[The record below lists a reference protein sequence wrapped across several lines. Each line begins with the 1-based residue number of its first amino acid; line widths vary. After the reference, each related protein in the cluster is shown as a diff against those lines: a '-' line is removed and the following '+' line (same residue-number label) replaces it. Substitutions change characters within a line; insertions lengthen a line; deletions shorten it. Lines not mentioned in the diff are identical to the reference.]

1 MGDAVEQDGRDVP
14 GTGVTRS
21 QNVLYVMPHDWAS
34 ISQFLAPILQ
44 RVDESSPD
52 LQAIVITSD
61 AELAAAA
68 AAAAVKVVDGR
79 DVNVIAATNPK
90 RAARLIK
97 SRPAQVVTGAP
108 DSLVELMRAAAVKVD
123 TVRAICIAWA
133 DEIVAKE
140 ALPALETL
148 MSELPKD
155 AARTI
160 VAAEFV
166 PAVDELIERYARRA
180 RRVVPTAAQ
189 EGEAIALDYVTVSPG
204 ARLDMLRRVLDDVDP
219 RSALI
224 FARENEVEV
233 RALLRALGYEA
244 PDSQVVIGNAAGP
257 GTDLVILFD
266 LPASRGELR
275 EVCGAATRTIAF
287 IRPRQLPSLRALADG
302 GVVRPVTLSDAGARA
317 RDRDAKLRGELRE
330 VLNRGEFLR
339 DLLAL
344 EPLLDEFDGVEIA
357 AAAVY
362 LLDAA
367 RATPVSAAA
376 AASQPRERPAAR
388 QAEPSTGPMTRV
400 FVNIGARDGARPA
413 DLLGAFANEG
423 GIESSDVGRIDIRES
438 HSIVEVAP
446 GAADS
451 VIERVTG
458 TPIRGRR
465 AIVRRD
471 EERPRGGSGDR
482 PPRESRDRPPRD
494 RGERGERSM
503 RGDRGDRGDRPPR
516 DRGDRP
522 VRDRGDRPT
531 RDRGDRPT
539 RDRGARPP
547 RSEWSS
553 RSERPRRGNREDRE

>member
-1 MGDAVEQDGRDVP
+1 MPA
-14 GTGVTRS
+14 TGVTRN

-44 RVDESSPD
+44 RVDESSSD
-52 LQAIVITSD
+52 LQALVVTSD

-79 DVNVIAATNPK
+79 AVTVLAATNPK
-90 RAARLIK
+90 RAARLLAA
-97 SRPAQVVTGAP
+97 RPAQVLTGAP
-108 DSLVELMRAAAVKVD
+108 DALVELMRSASVKLD
-123 TVRAICIAWA
+123 TVRGICIAWA

-148 MSELPKD
+148 MSEVPKD

-180 RRVVPTAAQ
+180 RRVVPTPAQ
-189 EGEAIALDYVTVSPG
+189 DGQPIDLDYVAVSPG

-219 RSALI
+219 RSALV
-224 FARENEVEV
+224 FTRESEPEV
-233 RALLRALGYEA
+233 RTLLHALGYDA
-244 PDSQVVIGNAAGP
+244 PDSLVVVGNAAAP
-257 GTDLVILFD
+257 ETQLVVLFD

-275 EVCGAATRTIAF
+275 EICGAAARTIAL

-302 GVVRPVTLSDAGARA
+302 GVVQPITFSEAGARA
-317 RDRDAKLRGELRE
+317 RDRDAKLRAELHE
-330 VLNRGEFLR
+330 VLSRGEFLR

-357 AAAVY
+357 AAAVH

-367 RATPVSAAA
+367 RATSAAGPGVGA
-376 AASQPRERPAAR
+376 AQPRERPAER
-388 QAEPSTGPMTRV
+388 QGERPAGTMIRL
-400 FVNIGARDGARPA
+400 FVNIGARDNARPA
-413 DLLGAFANEG
+413 DLLGAFTNEG
-423 GIESSDVGRIDIRES
+423 GIESADVGRIDIRDS

-446 GAADS
+446 AAADR
-451 VIERVTG
+451 VIERITG

-471 EERPRGGSGDR
+471 EERPRGAVGDRPAREPRDR
-482 PPRESRDRPPRD
+482 PPRERDDRP
-494 RGERGERSM
+494 
-503 RGDRGDRGDRPPR
+503 RGDRGDRPM
-516 DRGDRP
+516 
-522 VRDRGDRPT
+522 RDRGDRPT
-531 RDRGDRPT
+531 RDRGDRPPRDRGDRPPRDRPDRPA

-547 RSEWSS
+547 RAEWSP
-553 RSERPRRGNREDRE
+553 RSPRPPRPPRPPRGDREGRE

>member
-1 MGDAVEQDGRDVP
+1 VEQDGRDVP
-14 GTGVTRS
+14 GTGVTRN

-34 ISQFLAPILQ
+34 ISQFLAPMLQ
-44 RVDESSPD
+44 RVDESSSD
-52 LQAIVITSD
+52 LQALVVTSD

-79 DVNVIAATNPK
+79 DVTVLAATNPK
-90 RAARLIK
+90 RAARLLAA
-97 SRPAQVVTGAP
+97 RPAQVVTGTP
-108 DSLVELMRAAAVKVD
+108 DALIELMRSAAVKLD
-123 TVRAICIAWA
+123 TVRGICIAWA

-148 MSELPKD
+148 MSEVPKD

-180 RRVVPTAAQ
+180 RRVVPTPAQ
-189 EGEAIALDYVTVSPG
+189 DGQPISLEYVTASPG

-224 FARENEVEV
+224 FARESEPEV
-233 RALLRALGYEA
+233 RALLRALGYDA
-244 PDSQVVIGNAAGP
+244 PDSLVVVGRAAAP
-257 GTDLVILFD
+257 ETQLAVLFD

-275 EVCGAATRTIAF
+275 EVCGAAARTIAL

-302 GVVRPVTLSDAGARA
+302 GVVRPITLSDAGARA
-317 RDRDAKLRGELRE
+317 RDRDAKLRAELRE

-344 EPLLDEFDGVEIA
+344 EPLLDEFDGLEIA
-357 AAAVY
+357 AATVH

-367 RATPVSAAA
+367 RATPVVPPAVVAAGT
-376 AASQPRERPAAR
+376 RERPAER
-388 QAEPSTGPMTRV
+388 QTERPAGTMIRL
-400 FVNIGARDGARPA
+400 FVNIGARDNARPA

-423 GIESSDVGRIDIRES
+423 GIESVDVGRIDIRDS

-446 GAADS
+446 AAADQ

-471 EERPRGGSGDR
+471 EERPRGSFGDR
-482 PPRESRDRPPRD
+482 PAREPRDRPPRD
-494 RGERGERSM
+494 R
-503 RGDRGDRGDRPPR
+503 DDRPR
-516 DRGDRP
+516 SDRS

-531 RDRGDRPT
+531 RDRGDRPPRDRGDRPPRDRGDRPM

-547 RSEWSS
+547 RAEWSP
-553 RSERPRRGNREDRE
+553 RSPRPPRGDREGRE

>member
-1 MGDAVEQDGRDVP
+1 VEQDGRDVP
-14 GTGVTRS
+14 GTGVVRS

-44 RVDESSPD
+44 RVDETSSD
-52 LQAIVITSD
+52 LQALVVTSD

-68 AAAAVKVVDGR
+68 AAAAVKLVAGR
-79 DVNVIAATNPK
+79 GINIIAATNPK
-90 RAARLIK
+90 RAARMIK
-97 SRPAQVVTGAP
+97 LRAAQVVTGSP
-108 DSLVELMRAAAVKVD
+108 DALVELMRAAAVKVD

-189 EGEAIALDYVTVSPG
+189 EGQSIALDYVTVTPG
-204 ARLDMLRRVLDDVDP
+204 ARLDMLRRVLDDIDP

-224 FARENEVEV
+224 FARENEAEV
-233 RALLRALGYEA
+233 RTLLRALGYDTA
-244 PDSQVVIGNAAGP
+244 DGAVVLGNAAPP
-257 GTDLVILFD
+257 GTDLVVLFD

-275 EVCGAATRTIAF
+275 EVCGAATRTIAL

-302 GVVRPVTLSDAGARA
+302 GVVRPVVLSDAGARA
-317 RDRDAKLRGELRE
+317 RDRDAKLRAELRE
-330 VLNRGEFLR
+330 ILMRGEYLR

-344 EPLLDEFDGVEIA
+344 EPLLDEFDGIEVA

-362 LLDAA
+362 LLESA
-367 RATPVSAAA
+367 RAVPIVPSAV
-376 AASQPRERPAAR
+376 ASPSRERS
-388 QAEPSTGPMTRV
+388 AERGAERPGQTIKRL

-423 GIESSDVGRIDIRES
+423 GIESSDVGRIDIRDS
-438 HSIVEVAP
+438 HSIVEVSASE
-446 GAADS
+446 ADR

-465 AIVRRD
+465 AIVRLD
-471 EERPRGGSGDR
+471 EERPRGSVGDR
-482 PPRESRDRPPRD
+482 PPREAREAREGREPRDRAPRD
-494 RGERGERSM
+494 RGVRGERPMRERGERPTRE
-503 RGDRGDRGDRPPR
+503 RGDRPVRDTGDRPPR
-516 DRGDRP
+516 DRG
-522 VRDRGDRPT
+522 
-531 RDRGDRPT
+531 
-539 RDRGARPP
+539 ARSP
-547 RSEWSS
+547 RTDWSS
-553 RSERPRRGNREDRE
+553 RSARPRRGNREDRE

>member
-1 MGDAVEQDGRDVP
+1 VEQDGRDVP
-14 GTGVTRS
+14 GTGIARS

-34 ISQFLAPILQ
+34 ISQFLAPVLQ

-52 LQAIVITSD
+52 VQALVITSD

-79 DVNVIAATNPK
+79 DISVIAATNPK
-90 RAARLIK
+90 RAARLMK
-97 SRPAQVVTGAP
+97 MRPAQVVTGAP
-108 DSLVELMRAAAVKVD
+108 DALVELMRAAAVKVD
-123 TVRAICIAWA
+123 AVRAICIAWA
-133 DEIVAKE
+133 DEIVARD

-189 EGEAIALDYVTVSPG
+189 EGQAIALDYVTVSPG
-204 ARLDMLRRVLDDVDP
+204 ARLDVLRRVLDDVDP

-224 FARENEVEV
+224 FARENETEV
-233 RALLRALGYEA
+233 RTLLRALGYDA
-244 PDSQVVIGNAAGP
+244 PESSVVVGNAAAP
-257 GTDLVILFD
+257 GTDLVVLFD

-275 EVCGAATRTIAF
+275 EVCGAATRTVAL
-287 IRPRQLPSLRALADG
+287 IRPRQLSSLRALADG
-302 GVVRPVTLSDAGARA
+302 GVVRPLTMSDAGARA
-317 RDRDAKLRGELRE
+317 RDRDAKLRAELRD

-339 DLLAL
+339 NLLAL
-344 EPLLDEFDGVEIA
+344 EPLLDEYDGLEIA
-357 AAAVY
+357 AAAAH
-362 LLDAA
+362 LLEAA
-367 RATPVSAAA
+367 RSVPTAPAA
-376 AASQPRERPAAR
+376 AASQPRERSAERPTERSSAAI
-388 QAEPSTGPMTRV
+388 TRL
-400 FVNIGARDGARPA
+400 FVNVGARDGARPA

-423 GIESSDVGRIDIRES
+423 GIQSSDVGRIDIRES
-438 HSIVEVAP
+438 HSIVEVSP
-446 GAADS
+446 DAADR

-471 EERPRGGSGDR
+471 EERPRGGPADRPARESRER
-482 PPRESRDRPPRD
+482 PPRQ
-494 RGERGERSM
+494 RGERGE
-503 RGDRGDRGDRPPR
+503 RPPR

-522 VRDRGDRPT
+522 ARDRSDRPARDRGDRPM
-531 RDRGDRPT
+531 

-547 RSEWSS
+547 RTEWSS